1 GDRARRESPRRVSR
15 RAERRH
21 PTSGY
26 VARGKARRVP
36 LTRATVR
43 AVAVTLVL
51 ALCALYAIAAPAR
64 GQEHFVDEAINRVT
78 VEHMRHGANYYDAMD
93 DSLRRYNGPA
103 GSVRAYRLP
112 TPFLLWRALGSVR
125 AIWLFYVLLV
135 AIG

>member
-1 GDRARRESPRRVSR
+1 MAARAASGSGCCRRATAGRRIRACDGRRSGDRARRESPRRVSR

-64 GQEHFVDEAINRVT
+64 GQEHFVDEAINRV
-78 VEHMRHGANYYDAMD
+78 
-93 DSLRRYNGPA
+93 
-103 GSVRAYRLP
+103 
-112 TPFLLWRALGSVR
+112 
-125 AIWLFYVLLV
+125 
-135 AIG
+135 